1 MKKYI
6 VAGVLTLLSI
16 SSFAQKKV
24 GTLSLTPRIGVS
36 IANMTNMEMGFDS
49 EYSITD
55 SRYKAGFTGGI
66 EAEYQFHPMV
76 SASLG
81 TFYGMQGCLYPD
93 QETGTDTN
101 RTGWSDFKV
110 DAQYIHAPLLAHVYV
125 TPRLALKAGVDVA
138 FLLTAKAK
146 GETTP
151 ITVDENGAKTY
162 GTTEIMDMDLK
173 DSFRSV
179 CVSIPVGV
187 SYEYMNV
194 VLDARYHIP
203 VTDAM
208 KKPYSGGKHQYWTF
222 TLGYKFRVL

>member
-6 VAGVLTLLSI
+6 VAGVLTLLSV
-16 SSFAQKKV
+16 SSFAHTKA

-36 IANMTNMEMGFDS
+36 IANMTNMEIGFDNA
-49 EYSITD
+49 YSITG
-55 SRYKAGFTGGI
+55 SRYKTGFTGGV
-66 EAEYQFHPMV
+66 EAEYQFHPMI

-81 TFYGMQGCLYPD
+81 VFYGMQGCLYPD

-101 RTGWSDFKV
+101 RTGWSNFKI

-125 TPRLALKAGVDVA
+125 TPSLSLKAGIDVS
-138 FLLTAKAK
+138 FLLTARAK

-151 ITVDENGAKTY
+151 ITVDKNGAKTY
-162 GTTEIMDMDLK
+162 GTTEVTNMALTG
-173 DSFRSV
+173 SFRPI
-179 CVSIPVGV
+179 CVSIPIGV

-208 KKPYSGGKHQYWTF
+208 KRPYSGEKHQYWTF
-222 TLGYKFRVL
+222 TFGYKFTVL